1 MMGGSASGYSPGILN
16 SVWMKNRLLD
26 LVEVAWLSFLMGWVD
41 VFSLDVCGLG
51 FLVC

>member
-1 MMGGSASGYSPGILN
+1 MGVLQVTVLAYLTLY
-16 SVWMKNRLLD
+16 WMKNRLLD